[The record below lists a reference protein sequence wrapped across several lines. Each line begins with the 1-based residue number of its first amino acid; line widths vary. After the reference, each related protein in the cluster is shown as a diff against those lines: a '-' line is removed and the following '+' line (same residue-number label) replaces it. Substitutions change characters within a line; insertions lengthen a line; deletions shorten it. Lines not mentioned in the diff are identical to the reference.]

1 MKKILV
7 VLSMFA
13 VLLNAGETKL
23 YLGAGPYVQSQ
34 PYRHADPVVTPSP
47 VIFFDNRLFYVRW
60 TRVGMYFMGDSSDD
74 FSWGA
79 SLTAQPRPFGYEAGD
94 SSALDGMDERKTS
107 WEGGLAVAAEYK
119 KYFTEFLLVHDLLD
133 NSNGTVARAEFGAT
147 LKTGKYSFYPSA
159 LVIYRSKTF
168 NNYYYGVKP
177 EEAAVGRPAYSAG
190 SGVEFA
196 LQSYIKYDISENWH
210 ALVNLRADYL
220 GSETRNSPIVDDI
233 MMYSGL
239 VSVMYS
245 FTPFS
250 EK

>member
-1 MKKILV
+1 ML
-7 VLSMFA
+7 A
-13 VLLNAGETKL
+13 VLLNAEGTKL

-47 VIFFDNRLFYVRW
+47 VIFFDNQLFYVRW

-79 SLTAQPRPFGYEAGD
+79 SLTAQPRPFGYESDD

-107 WEGGLAVAAEYK
+107 WEGGLAIAAEYK
-119 KYFTEFLLVHDLLD
+119 KYFAEFLLVRDLLD
-133 NSNGTVARAEFGAT
+133 NSNGAMARAEFGAT
-147 LKTGKYSFYPSA
+147 LKTGNFSFYPSVLA
-159 LVIYRSKTF
+159 IYRSEKF
-168 NNYYYGVKP
+168 NDYYYGVKP
-177 EEAAVGRPAYSAG
+177 EEAAAGRPAYAAG

-196 LQSYIKYDISENWH
+196 LQSYIKYDINENWH

-220 GSETRNSPIVDDI
+220 SSETRNSPIVDDRF
-233 MMYSGL
+233 MYSGL
-239 VSVMYS
+239 VSAMYS
-245 FTPFS
+245 FTLFS